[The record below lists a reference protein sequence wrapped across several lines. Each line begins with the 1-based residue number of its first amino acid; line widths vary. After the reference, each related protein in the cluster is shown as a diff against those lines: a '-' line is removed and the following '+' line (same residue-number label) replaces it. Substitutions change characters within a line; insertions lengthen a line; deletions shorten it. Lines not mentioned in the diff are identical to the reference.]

1 MPSYKTAFPSKYLKA
16 EDLGTTRPTGTIIS
30 VGLELVGNGAD
41 QAQKLVA
48 HFAEAGLKP
57 LVLNKI
63 NSETIAD
70 LAGDEDYAGWPSTR
84 VQVFATTT
92 EFQGKRVPCVRL
104 CEPPAKPA
112 ARVAPV
118 PVRPIVKRRQEAMP
132 EPEPELVD
140 YQTAD
145 EIDPEIG
152 I

>member
-1 MPSYKTAFPSKYLKA
+1 MPNYKTAFPSKYLKA

-70 LAGDEDYAGWPSTR
+70 LAGDEDYEGWVGAR
-84 VQVFATTT
+84 VQLYATTT

-104 CEPPAKPA
+104 CAAPARPAQRVVPPA
-112 ARVAPV
+112 
-118 PVRPIVKRRQEAMP
+118 VRPVVRRQP
-132 EPEPELVD
+132 EPASEVAEYD
-140 YQTAD
+140 AAT